1 MEQVVFDN
9 EYFEKWLDE
18 KCAEILQRIQSEKLS
33 TEDMVLLCLKAQT
46 NHFHHMDGEFRDEF
60 KSIKSDFQAFKLG
73 MKKSFEEID
82 KRFEEIDKRFEKIE
96 QRLDRLEHRLDKLEQ
111 RFDEFQKR
119 VDKRFDRQNYVMM
132 WGFALFITTQM
143 AILFK

>member
-60 KSIKSDFQAFKLG
+60 KSIKSDFQAFKLE
-73 MKKSFEEID
+73 MK

-111 RFDEFQKR
+111 RFDEFQKH

>member
-1 MEQVVFDN
+1 MESLTMEKIVFDN

-18 KCAEILQRIQSEKLS
+18 KCAEILKRIQSEKLS

-60 KSIKSDFQAFKLG
+60 KSIRQEFKEIHEQ
-73 MKKSFEEID
+73 FREID
-82 KRFEEIDKRFEKIE
+82 QRFKQIDQRFEKI
-96 QRLDRLEHRLDKLEQ
+96 DQ
-111 RFDEFQKR
+111 RFDEFQKQI
-119 VDKRFDRQNYVMM
+119 DKRFDRQNYVMM

-143 AILFK
+143 AIFYQSIGK